1 MAKFSK
7 LTKGS
12 MTINGAGAGSDVVI
26 DEISNTI
33 SDSNTTL
40 ITSDAVYTELQRIGY
55 LPYGDPVELMISGTL
70 ENQQYCYN
78 PPDLR
83 GLTFYVKYTNSY
95 HKYVPVTDSKITAA
109 NWGGTEGFL
118 TTTVT
123 YTENG
128 TAVSNT
134 ISAYC
139 VPETFVIKANDFNP
153 NGVKKNEV
161 LQQLMYSF
169 PNNNQ
174 DYAVECYIMGKY
186 LDYMRK
192 STIINPAPTEL
203 TAGSSTTHKDPSG
216 IFARWEVE
224 AINEH
229 IYSFKLS
236 KLYGVIDVEVN
247 GIAVGYRYLSSGYHG
262 SYGTAWYWHQGQ
274 SAEYLNNVNGRKMNS
289 VIYLQSWTNEN
300 DWKIQGFTFEIQNSD
315 YLNIRFGG
323 VSGNKDGTPIG
334 GLSDGVDISYNGN
347 ITLTLTYPYG
357 TINHAGL
364 WGIDSSTDN
373 HPIRMTDVFAQ
384 YGDIIPSPEVNLA
397 VSGTDIEIYVSPEY
411 SDWYARDYNGNQ
423 YIHPL
428 YSFRSSH
435 GHGSIDKFKSGT
447 ALTYTD
453 KDGNAYSIS
462 QIQKIIWT
470 SNSATVTYKDSSL
483 VEHTITIGNDNWYRN
498 YNLTIVAN
506 PTRSD
511 GTTKY

>member
-70 ENQQYCYN
+70 ENQQYCDN

-83 GLTFYVKYTNSY
+83 GLTFYVKYENSY
-95 HKYVPVTDSKITAA
+95 HKYVPVTDSHITAG
-109 NWGGTEGFL
+109 NWDNTEGYL
-118 TTTVT
+118 TTTIT
-123 YTENG
+123 YTEDG
-128 TAVSNT
+128 VGVSNT

-139 VPETFVIKANDFNP
+139 VPEAFVIKANDFNP
-153 NGVKKNEV
+153 NGVKKSEMS
-161 LQQLMYSF
+161 QQLVNSF
-169 PNNNQ
+169 PSNNH
-174 DYAVECYIMGKY
+174 DYAVECNIMGKS

-192 STIINPAPTEL
+192 CTTSAPTTL
-203 TAGSSTTHKDPSG
+203 TAGSSITHKAPSFPY
-216 IFARWEVE
+216 IWLIEK
-224 AINEH
+224 INEQN
-229 IYSFKLS
+229 YTFELS
-236 KLYGVIDVEVN
+236 KLYGVTDVEIN
-247 GIAVGYRYLSSGYHG
+247 GIVTGYRYEWTSNYRG
-262 SYGTAWYWHQGQ
+262 SYGIAACWYQNH
-274 SAEYLNNVNGRKMNS
+274 SPSYMINANGREMNS
-289 VIYLQSWTNEN
+289 MVYLQFWTNEN
-300 DWKIQGFTFEIQNSD
+300 DWKIEGFTFEMQNSNF
-315 YLNIRFGG
+315 LRIGLGG
-323 VSGNKDGTPIG
+323 VSGNKDGAQETVT
-334 GLSDGVDISYNGN
+334 SGVDISYNGN

-357 TINHAGL
+357 TVNSAGL
-364 WGIDSSTDN
+364 WGINSSTDN
-373 HPIRMTDVFAQ
+373 HPISMTDVFAQ
-384 YGDIIPSPEVNLA
+384 YDDIIPSPVVNLTL
-397 VSGTDIEIYVSPEY
+397 SGTDVAIHVSPEY
-411 SDWYARDYNGNQ
+411 SNWYARDYSGNQ

-428 YSFRSSH
+428 YNFRSSH

-447 ALTYTD
+447 SLTYTD

-462 QIQKIIWT
+462 QIQEITWG
-470 SNSATVTYKDSSL
+470 SDSAIVTYKDSSL

-506 PTRSD
+506 PTRTD